1 LLFLDEPT
9 TGFDP
14 EARRAFWLLIKQL
27 RDEGTTILLT
37 THYLDEAEELADRVA
52 VMNHGQIIEIS
63 TPALLGGRAHAE
75 AIVSWRENG
84 ALQQSSTA
92 TPTEFVA
99 ALARRLQGEI
109 PELAIRRPSLEDIY
123 LEMIKQFFRQRES
136 VVFTL
141 LFPLIL
147 LAIFGSVFNEKI
159 APGVTFSQYFVAG
172 MIASALVNTGF
183 QQIAIFIP
191 IERDLGALKRL
202 RGTPM
207 PAVSYFIGKAILVT
221 FSMLLQVLLL
231 LAAGIAFFGVEL
243 PREASKWLLFFVLLT
258 LGSVVSTI
266 LGVAFSSVPK
276 SARGASA
283 IVSPV
288 VIVLQFFSGVFFI
301 FTDLPQW
308 MQQVAAIFPLK
319 WLTQG
324 MRSVFL
330 PESFAAR
337 EVVGNWETGRTF
349 AILGAWLI
357 VGTILAIRTFRWDRD

>member
-1 LLFLDEPT
+1 MSN
-9 TGFDP
+9 
-14 EARRAFWLLIKQL
+14 QL
-27 RDEGTTILLT
+27 
-37 THYLDEAEELADRVA
+37 
-52 VMNHGQIIEIS
+52 
-63 TPALLGGRAHAE
+63 P
-75 AIVSWRENG
+75 G
-84 ALQQSSTA
+84 ALA
-92 TPTEFVA
+92 IGIK
-99 ALARRLQGEI
+99 RGRLE
-109 PELAIRRPSLEDIY
+109 
-123 LEMIKQFFRQRES
+123 IKQFFRQRES

-183 QQIAIFIP
+183 QQIAIYIP

-221 FSMLLQVLLL
+221 FSMVLQVLLL
-231 LAAGIAFFGVEL
+231 LAAGVAFFGVEL
-243 PREASKWLLFFVLLT
+243 PRQGSKWLLFFAILG
-258 LGSVVSTI
+258 LGSIVSTI

-308 MQQVAAIFPLK
+308 MQQIAAIFPLK

-349 AILGAWLI
+349 AIIGVWLI

>member
-1 LLFLDEPT
+1 MNN
-9 TGFDP
+9 
-14 EARRAFWLLIKQL
+14 QL
-27 RDEGTTILLT
+27 PGAITI
-37 THYLDEAEELADRVA
+37 
-52 VMNHGQIIEIS
+52 G
-63 TPALLGGRAHAE
+63 
-75 AIVSWRENG
+75 
-84 ALQQSSTA
+84 
-92 TPTEFVA
+92 
-99 ALARRLQGEI
+99 
-109 PELAIRRPSLEDIY
+109 IRRGGLE
-123 LEMIKQFFRQRES
+123 IKQFFRQRES

-147 LAIFGSVFNEKI
+147 LAIFGSVFDTKI

-207 PAVSYFIGKAILVT
+207 PATSYFIGKAIVVT
-221 FSMLLQVLLL
+221 VSMLLQVVLLL
-231 LAAGIAFFGVEL
+231 IAGVAFFGVSL
-243 PREASKWLLFFVLLT
+243 PREADKWLVFAGILI
-258 LGSVVSTI
+258 LGSIVSTI

-288 VIVLQFFSGVFFI
+288 VIILQFFSGVFFI
-301 FTDLPQW
+301 FTDLPAW

-330 PESFAAR
+330 PDSFATR
-337 EVVGNWETGRTF
+337 EIASNWETGRTF
-349 AILGAWLI
+349 AIIGAWLI
-357 VGTILAIRTFRWDRD
+357 VGTVLAIRTFKWDRD